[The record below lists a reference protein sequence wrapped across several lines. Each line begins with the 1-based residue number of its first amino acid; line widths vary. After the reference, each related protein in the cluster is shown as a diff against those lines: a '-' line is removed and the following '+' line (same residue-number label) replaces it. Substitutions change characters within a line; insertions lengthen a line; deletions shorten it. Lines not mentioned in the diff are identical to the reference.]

1 MRRLT
6 LGLMIL
12 ALALPLAVLALMV
25 AEAERA
31 RADAG
36 IIRVAIRGYDPRDPL
51 RGHYLRYQFD
61 WNAETPFIGEVRRLC
76 VISAPAGQPARV
88 RPLSDARAATAP
100 CVVVLNGRGQVLAE
114 ARRAEPGETGPAG
127 RLQFTPKGVE
137 SGRLYVPEE
146 HARELERLLREDRV
160 RLTIDLAVRRDG
172 HASIRAWHIDGKT
185 VEAFFADR
193 GTVSK

>member
-1 MRRLT
+1 MKRLA

-12 ALALPLAVLALMV
+12 ALALPLAVLGLMV

-36 IIRVAIRGYDPRDPL
+36 TFRVAIRGYDPRDPL
-51 RGHYLRYQFD
+51 RGHYLRYRFD
-61 WNAETPFIGEVRRLC
+61 WDAEIPFVGDVNRLC
-76 VISAPAGQPARV
+76 VLSAPTDQPARV
-88 RPLSDARAATAP
+88 RPLSRDASTAG
-100 CVVVLNGRGQVLAE
+100 CVLVLNGRGQVLAE
-114 ARRAEPGETGPAG
+114 ARRTEPGEAGPAG

-185 VEAFFADR
+185 VETFFAR
-193 GTVSK
+193 

>member
-1 MRRLT
+1 MKRLT
-6 LGLMIL
+6 LVLMML
-12 ALALPLAVLALMV
+12 ALALPLAVLGLMV

-36 IIRVAIRGYDPRDPL
+36 VIRVAIRGYDPRDPL

-61 WNAETPFIGEVRRLC
+61 WNAETPFVGEVRRLC
-76 VISAPAGQPARV
+76 VLSAPPSQPSRV
-88 RPLSDARAATAP
+88 RPLAEGASTAG
-100 CVVVLNGRGQVLAE
+100 CVLVLNGRGQVLAE
-114 ARRAEPGETGPAG
+114 ARRTEPGETGPAG

-146 HARELERLLREDRV
+146 HARELERLLREDSV

-172 HASIRAWHIDGKT
+172 HAGIRAWHIDGKT
-185 VEAFFADR
+185 VEAFFAR
-193 GTVSK
+193 

>member
-1 MRRLT
+1 MKRLP
-6 LGLMIL
+6 LVLMML
-12 ALALPLAVLALMV
+12 ALALPLAVLGLMV
-25 AEAERA
+25 ADAERA

-61 WNAETPFIGEVRRLC
+61 WNAETPFIGEVTRLC
-76 VISAPAGQPARV
+76 VLSAPVTQPARV
-88 RPLSDARAATAP
+88 RPLNDMQASTAQ
-100 CVVVLNGRGQVLAE
+100 CVLILNGRGQVLAE
-114 ARRAEPGETGPAG
+114 ARRTELGETGSTG

-146 HARELERLLREDRV
+146 HARELEQLLSEDSV

-172 HASIRAWHIDGKT
+172 HASIQAWHIDGKR
-185 VEAFFADR
+185 VEAFFAR
-193 GTVSK
+193 